1 MLDKKTLNDCQ
12 CSFCGRKEFRM
23 MEITSTPYATMNY
36 EIDGVYHSIRVKN
49 GAICMHCGHVEYF
62 VDMQEFER

>member
-1 MLDKKTLNDCQ
+1 
-12 CSFCGRKEFRM
+12 M